1 MSAASLSPTEP
12 LSANPTKSPR
22 AVIFGRAGLRLE
34 QAEHDFFRTC
44 NPLGFIV
51 FARNCD
57 SPAQLARLVADLRSA
72 VDRPDAPVLVDQE
85 GGRVIRM
92 GAPHWRKPPAAG
104 AIGALAER
112 DRAAGRRAAWLNARL
127 IAVDLRHVGIDVCC
141 LPVLDMQFAGASS
154 VVGDRAFSADAE
166 IVAELGRAAAEG
178 LLAGGVLPAIKH
190 MPGHGRA
197 TSDSHHALPRV
208 DASLEELEDS
218 DFRPFRA
225 LNDMPI
231 GLTAHVCYQALDA
244 DFPGTL
250 SAEVIAGAIR
260 GAIAFDGLLLSDD
273 LSMQALSGTLGERA
287 RAALAAGCDVAL
299 HCNGQPEEMA
309 DIADKVAEL
318 SPAALRR
325 WAISKDK
332 LIEDK
337 YNKFNILL
345 DEFNNLMEVP
355 SEA

>member
-1 MSAASLSPTEP
+1 MSPTEP
-12 LSANPTKSPR
+12 LSGYPTKSPR
-22 AVIFGRAGLRLE
+22 AVIFGCAGLRLE
-34 QAEHDFFRTC
+34 PAEYDFFRAS

-57 SPAQLARLVADLRSA
+57 SPGQLARLVADLRSA
-72 VDRPDAPVLVDQE
+72 VGRSDAPILIDQE

-104 AIGALAER
+104 VIGAVAER
-112 DRAAGRRAAWLNARL
+112 DQAVGRRAAWLNARL
-127 IAVDLRHVGIDVCC
+127 IAADLRHVGIDVCC

-154 VVGDRAFSADAE
+154 VVGDRAFSADVE
-166 IVAELGRAAAEG
+166 NVAQLGRAAAEG
-178 LLAGGVLPAIKH
+178 LLAGGVLPVIKH
-190 MPGHGRA
+190 IPGHGRA

-208 DASLEELEDS
+208 DAPLGELEYS

-244 DFPGTL
+244 DLPGTF
-250 SAEVIAGAIR
+250 SAKVIAAAIR
-260 GAIAFDGLLLSDD
+260 GSIAFDGLLLSDD

-287 RAALAAGCDVAL
+287 GAAIAAGCDVVL

-309 DIADKVAEL
+309 DIADTVVEL

-325 WAISKDK
+325 WAIAKNRISEDK
-332 LIEDK
+332 L
-337 YNKFNILL
+337 NNFNGLL
-345 DEFNNLMEVP
+345 DEFDILMKEFF
-355 SEA
+355 EA

>member
-1 MSAASLSPTEP
+1 MSPTEP
-12 LSANPTKSPR
+12 LSGYPTKSPR
-22 AVIFGRAGLRLE
+22 AVIFGCAGLRLE
-34 QAEHDFFRTC
+34 PSEYDFFRAS

-57 SPAQLARLVADLRSA
+57 SPGQLARLVADLRSA
-72 VDRPDAPVLVDQE
+72 VDRSDAPILIDQE

-104 AIGALAER
+104 VIGAVAER
-112 DRAAGRRAAWLNARL
+112 DQAVGRRAAWLNARL
-127 IAVDLRHVGIDVCC
+127 IAADLRHVGIDVCC

-154 VVGDRAFSADAE
+154 VVGDRAFSADVE
-166 IVAELGRAAAEG
+166 NVAQLGRAAAEG
-178 LLAGGVLPAIKH
+178 LLAGGVLPVIKH
-190 MPGHGRA
+190 IPGHGRA

-208 DASLEELEDS
+208 DASLGELEYS

-244 DFPGTL
+244 DLPGTF
-250 SAEVIAGAIR
+250 SAKVIAAAIR
-260 GAIAFDGLLLSDD
+260 GSIAFDGLLLSDD
-273 LSMQALSGTLGERA
+273 LSMQALSGTMGERA
-287 RAALAAGCDVAL
+287 GAAIAAGCDVVL

-309 DIADKVAEL
+309 DIADTVVEL

-325 WAISKDK
+325 WAIAKNRISEDK
-332 LIEDK
+332 L
-337 YNKFNILL
+337 NNFNGLL
-345 DEFNNLMEVP
+345 DEFDILMKEFF
-355 SEA
+355 EA

>member
-1 MSAASLSPTEP
+1 MSPTEP
-12 LSANPTKSPR
+12 LSGYPTKSPR
-22 AVIFGRAGLRLE
+22 AVIFGCAGLRLE
-34 QAEHDFFRTC
+34 PAEYDFFRAS

-57 SPAQLARLVADLRSA
+57 SPGQLARLVADLRSA
-72 VDRPDAPVLVDQE
+72 VGRSDAPILIDQE

-104 AIGALAER
+104 VIGAVAER
-112 DRAAGRRAAWLNARL
+112 DQAVGRRAAWLNARL
-127 IAVDLRHVGIDVCC
+127 IAADLRHVGIDVCC

-154 VVGDRAFSADAE
+154 VVGDRAFSADVE
-166 IVAELGRAAAEG
+166 NVAQLGRAAAEG
-178 LLAGGVLPAIKH
+178 LLAGGVLPVIKH
-190 MPGHGRA
+190 IPGHGRA

-208 DASLEELEDS
+208 DAPLGELEYS

-244 DFPGTL
+244 DLPGTF
-250 SAEVIAGAIR
+250 SAKVIAAAIR
-260 GAIAFDGLLLSDD
+260 GSIAFDGLLLSDD
-273 LSMQALSGTLGERA
+273 LSMQALSGTMGERA
-287 RAALAAGCDVAL
+287 GAAIAAGCDVVL

-309 DIADKVAEL
+309 DIADTVVEL

-325 WAISKDK
+325 WAIAKNRISEDK
-332 LIEDK
+332 L
-337 YNKFNILL
+337 NNFNGLL
-345 DEFNNLMEVP
+345 DEFDILMKEFF
-355 SEA
+355 EA

>member
-1 MSAASLSPTEP
+1 MSPTEP

-22 AVIFGRAGLRLE
+22 AIIFGCAGLRLE
-34 QAEHDFFRTC
+34 PAEYDSFRAS

-57 SPAQLARLVADLRSA
+57 SPTQLARLVADLRAA
-72 VDRPDAPVLVDQE
+72 VDRPDAPVLIDQE

-112 DRAAGRRAAWLNARL
+112 NRAAGRRAAWLNARL
-127 IAVDLRHVGIDVCC
+127 ISADLHRVGIDVCC

-154 VVGDRAFSADAE
+154 VVGDRAFSANAG

-197 TSDSHHALPRV
+197 TSDSHHALPQV
-208 DASLEELEDS
+208 DSSFEELDNS

-231 GLTAHVCYQALDA
+231 SLSAHVCYQALDA
-244 DFPGTL
+244 KLPGTL
-250 SAEVIAGAIR
+250 SAKVIAGAIR

-299 HCNGQPEEMA
+299 HCNGQPEEMDDVA
-309 DIADKVAEL
+309 DNVAEL
-318 SPAALRR
+318 SSAALRR
-325 WAISKDK
+325 WAIAKNRLSQDK
-332 LIEDK
+332 I
-337 YNKFNILL
+337 NNFNELL
-345 DEFNNLMEVP
+345 EEFDNLMEEH
-355 SEA
+355 SST

>member
-1 MSAASLSPTEP
+1 MSPTEP
-12 LSANPTKSPR
+12 LSGYPTKSPR
-22 AVIFGRAGLRLE
+22 AVIFGCAGLRLE
-34 QAEHDFFRTC
+34 PAEYDFFRAS

-57 SPAQLARLVADLRSA
+57 SPGQLARLVADLRSA
-72 VDRPDAPVLVDQE
+72 VDRSDAPILIDQE

-104 AIGALAER
+104 VIGAVAER
-112 DRAAGRRAAWLNARL
+112 DQAVGRRAAWLNARL
-127 IAVDLRHVGIDVCC
+127 IAADLRHVGIDVCC

-154 VVGDRAFSADAE
+154 VVGDRAFSADVE
-166 IVAELGRAAAEG
+166 NVAQLGRAAAEG
-178 LLAGGVLPAIKH
+178 LLAGGVLPVIKH
-190 MPGHGRA
+190 IPGHGRA

-208 DASLEELEDS
+208 DAPLGELEYS

-244 DFPGTL
+244 DLPGTF
-250 SAEVIAGAIR
+250 SAKVIAAAIR
-260 GAIAFDGLLLSDD
+260 GSIAFDGLLLSDD

-287 RAALAAGCDVAL
+287 GAAIAAGCDVVL

-309 DIADKVAEL
+309 DIADTVVEL

-325 WAISKDK
+325 WAIAKNRISEDK
-332 LIEDK
+332 L
-337 YNKFNILL
+337 NNFNGLL
-345 DEFNNLMEVP
+345 DEFDILMKEFF
-355 SEA
+355 EA